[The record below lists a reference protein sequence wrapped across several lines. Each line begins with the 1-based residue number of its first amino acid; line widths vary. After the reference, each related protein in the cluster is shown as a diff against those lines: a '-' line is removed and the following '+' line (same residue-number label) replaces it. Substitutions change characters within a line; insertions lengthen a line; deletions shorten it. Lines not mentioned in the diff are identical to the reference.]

1 MPRVRPY
8 KKGKKEEQKAS
19 CIFSITIWKSFPKM
33 EESQTPAED
42 WLVGCK
48 GQEGQGRGENERGLR
63 TGSKASAKAGFCI
76 FLCSGH
82 IQEMLCEVTYQH
94 DYFLL
99 HFFNLEKKGLRELG
113 V

>member
-1 MPRVRPY
+1 MY
-8 KKGKKEEQKAS
+8 LFNYHLEEL
-19 CIFSITIWKSFPKM
+19 PKDGRI
-33 EESQTPAED
+33 PDAED